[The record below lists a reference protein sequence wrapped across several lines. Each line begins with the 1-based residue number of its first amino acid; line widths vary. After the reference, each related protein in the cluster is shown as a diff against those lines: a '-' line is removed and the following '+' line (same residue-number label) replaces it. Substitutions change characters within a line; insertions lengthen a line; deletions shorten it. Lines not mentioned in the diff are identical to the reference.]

1 MRPGDWVIWTWRAVV
16 YDPSRSILTAT
27 GIAVG
32 ICAIVLLTS
41 IGEGVRSYLLDSFS
55 QFGSR
60 IVAVTP
66 GKSLTGGVSAGG
78 LLSTIRPL
86 SLDDAKAL
94 SRLPHVA
101 VVVPVVQGTARVEAG
116 RFARDTDVYGVGPN
130 LDLAWN
136 FAVRQG
142 RGLPEE
148 TGSSRYLAVLGDRVN
163 SELFGHHSPLGE
175 FIRVGGSRFRV
186 VGVMEPKGQLLGF
199 DLDDAVYIPADIALE
214 LYDRPGLME
223 IDVVFR
229 ETITAR
235 DMSRLITDTL
245 IRRHGEEDFT
255 LFTQEDML
263 ASLDRILSMLKF
275 AIGALGL
282 IALTVGGVGVLTIM
296 TMALAERV
304 PEIGLLRAM
313 GASRTEI
320 LVMFLLESM
329 TLSLVGGFIGLAG
342 LALLTLAAHLA
353 LPELPIRIQPAYLLM
368 GVVISCGTGLLA
380 GLVPAFRA
388 AGLNPV
394 DALRKE

>member
-1 MRPGDWVIWTWRAVV
+1 MRPGDWIHWTWRAVV

-41 IGEGVRSYLLDSFS
+41 IGEGVRGYLLDSFS

-60 IVAVTP
+60 IIAVTP
-66 GKSLTGGVSAGG
+66 GKSLTGGISAGG
-78 LLSTIRPL
+78 LLSTVRPL
-86 SLDDAKAL
+86 SLDDARAL

-116 RFARDTDVYGVGPN
+116 RYARDTDVYGVGPN

-163 SELFGHHSPLGE
+163 RELFGHHSPLGE

-229 ETITAR
+229 ETVTSGA
-235 DMSRLITDTL
+235 MSRLITDTL
-245 IRRHGEEDFT
+245 IRRHGDEDFT

-282 IALTVGGVGVLTIM
+282 IALVVGGVGVLTIM

-329 TLSLVGGFIGLAG
+329 ALSLVGGVIGLVG
-342 LALLTLAAHLA
+342 LALLAGAAHLA
-353 LPELPIRIQPAYLLM
+353 LPELPIRIQPVYLLM
-368 GVVISCGTGLLA
+368 GAVISCGTGLLA
-380 GLVPAFRA
+380 GLIPAFRA